1 MDIIIGIFQFLAN
14 LHNLPG
20 VDAEMGE
27 IFDKIAKALN
37 PEG

>member
-1 MDIIIGIFQFLAN
+1 MDIIIGIFQFLAD

-27 IFDKIAKALN
+27 IFDEIAKALN
-37 PEG
+37 PEA

>member
-1 MDIIIGIFQFLAN
+1 MELDLVFKFLAW
-14 LHNLPG
+14 LHGLPG
-20 VDAEMGE
+20 VDAEMSE

>member
-1 MDIIIGIFQFLAN
+1 MDVIFKILAW

-27 IFDKIAKALN
+27 IFDEIAKKLN

>member
-1 MDIIIGIFQFLAN
+1 MELVIKFLAW

-27 IFDKIAKALN
+27 IFDKIAGALK
-37 PEG
+37 PEM

>member
-1 MDIIIGIFQFLAN
+1 MDKVFEFLVW

>member
-1 MDIIIGIFQFLAN
+1 MDLVFEFLAW

-27 IFDKIAKALN
+27 IFDKIAEALK
-37 PEG
+37 PETVI

>member
-1 MDIIIGIFQFLAN
+1 MDLNLVFKFLAW

-27 IFDKIAKALN
+27 MFQNIADALL
-37 PEG
+37 GK

>member
-1 MDIIIGIFQFLAN
+1 MELDLVFKFLAW

-37 PEG
+37 PED